1 MRLFK
6 RFATLIAMFTAVL
19 MADTAMAQKKPNIL
33 VIMGDDL
40 GIPNISVYSHGM
52 MGYKTPNIDRIAKEG
67 VLMTDYYAEQSC
79 TAGRASFITG
89 QYGIRTGLT
98 NVGLPGAPIGI
109 QDEDPTACCSTTTTW
124 ASCSTSSRS

>member
-52 MGYKTPNIDRIAKEG
+52 MG
-67 VLMTDYYAEQSC
+67 
-79 TAGRASFITG
+79 
-89 QYGIRTGLT
+89 
-98 NVGLPGAPIGI
+98 
-109 QDEDPTACCSTTTTW
+109 
-124 ASCSTSSRS
+124 